1 MHQRIYQSQNGI
13 YGAPRIK
20 IALELEYNIIISQ
33 KKIWRYMTLLSL
45 KSFVRLKKK
54 HKKPKEEKN
63 TKNGFA
69 NVVERK
75 WNLYAKNQLFV
86 TDISYFHTEI
96 KNLLI

>member
-1 MHQRIYQSQNGI
+1 
-13 YGAPRIK
+13 
-20 IALELEYNIIISQ
+20 
-33 KKIWRYMTLLSL
+33 MTLLSL

-75 WNLYAKNQLFV
+75 
-86 TDISYFHTEI
+86 
-96 KNLLI
+96 